1 LTTIEIYDRIFL
13 TIKEKELLN
22 MKVLVL
28 SNGELK
34 AQDIGEGLEE
44 LQKIVGGYIE
54 IPFLGHKFSC
64 NNIDVII
71 NEEGKLI
78 GGLKPEIAVVNEERG
93 NILDIVY
100 GNCIFAS
107 HDEDGNTVG
116 LTKEQMQIVM
126 EELET
131 VIELMNRR
139 TLEEYEV
146 RALFI

>member
-1 LTTIEIYDRIFL
+1 
-13 TIKEKELLN
+13 

-34 AQDIGEGLEE
+34 ETEIGTELED

-54 IPFLGHKFSC
+54 IPFLGDKFHDKG
-64 NNIDVII
+64 IDVII

-78 GGLKPEIAVVNEERG
+78 EGLKAEIAIVNEEQG

-107 HDEDGNTVG
+107 HDEEGETIG
-116 LTKEQMQIVM
+116 LTEEQLEFVK

-131 VIELMNRR
+131 VVELMNKRD
-139 TLEEYEV
+139 LKVFEV

>member
-1 LTTIEIYDRIFL
+1 
-13 TIKEKELLN
+13 

-34 AQDIGEGLEE
+34 VQDIGEGLEE
-44 LQKIVGGYIE
+44 LQKIVGGFIE
-54 IPFLGHKFSC
+54 IPFLGHKFS
-64 NNIDVII
+64 NNDIDVII

-78 GGLKPEIAVVNEERG
+78 KGMKPEIAIVNEERG

-107 HDEDGNTVG
+107 HDEEGNTVA
-116 LTKEQMQIVM
+116 LSEEQMQIVM

-131 VIELMNRR
+131 VIELMNKN
-139 TLEEYEV
+139 TFEEFEV